1 MLYVLVLHV
10 PNILQDGR
18 FYALCTDGEKSSEK
32 VHHSPEV
39 TQAGLELQT
48 HFRLSLEPTPSPAGY
63 VASPLQNALAGMS
76 WDFGS
81 PLTFLMPL
89 IYFTHRSQV
98 PTSRTSIRTK
108 AWAHVLNRM
117 VSNTDVR
124 AVWSSVCS
132 FFLWGETVA
141 VSAPVIVWDDFL
153 VWLEACCGCG
163 VCFLRFVDAHSKR

>member
-1 MLYVLVLHV
+1 MSPTSYKMGVST
-10 PNILQDGR
+10 PFAQMGR
-18 FYALCTDGEKSSEK
+18 RVQRRFITRLRSHRQGWSCK
-32 VHHSPEV
+32 
-39 TQAGLELQT
+39 T